1 MGMPKFLLHG
11 LWVPGSG
18 LNLWVEQV
26 EGHRIVTL
34 DKVEAGTFPDVVHLV
49 AGNNTFRHRHR
60 IRLQTP
66 KGRQVELLA
75 PTAALGPENTVR
87 LLAGLAEAQALK
99 NDAIAPDLKW
109 LIRMYQ
115 GLHRF
120 VRAGRVS
127 IHVPQRDRLWYAE
140 WQLGTGVQERGWLA
154 AMTAAAPGV
163 LVANNQMLGEDMART
178 LTHWIATYR
187 LQNTNIRQH
196 DHPYGRHDFINSLL
210 NGEPL
215 RRGSA
220 ILARRVGDWNGSIT
234 AVNLQLVFIA
244 DDPIEL
250 DEDLDYIG
258 EAEADAVPPVWPVRV
273 QVRSGTDS
281 PRPVLLH
288 EYDAQTAQRLRS
300 ELQRASQVTDLAD
313 PVRHPRPHY
322 LPPESDE
329 GDWDL
334 YLTTEDIARFVRTEA
349 AKLRNHNFAV
359 MLPKAWTTM
368 ETKAKLHVTRDI
380 DPYDA
385 STVRHLG
392 FDTLLTY
399 DWKVSIGDV
408 ELTDAE
414 MRELV
419 RSKSGLVKLRDE
431 WVLADKTGLAKTE
444 RYIQQLHDSSLPD
457 LKKRLD
463 AAEGLASLHAKLGH
477 ADAAELEA
485 EAQALREEYEAAMA
499 EAASGQVTAAE
510 LRQLALE
517 SAADASMQLP
527 VEITGAGWFNSLM
540 GGTDRPAPERVD
552 IPETVQ
558 ASLRDYQR
566 RGVDWLYFMSR
577 NNLGAV
583 LADDMGL
590 GKTLQLLTLLAVEK
604 DAAAKDGHSDLG
616 PTIVVAPTSVVGNW
630 AREAARFVP
639 HMKVLVHH
647 GAGRKKD
654 DALIEAARE
663 ADLVITSYGIATRDG
678 AALSEVKWDHVV
690 LDEAQAIK
698 NAGTRASKSVRRLP
712 ARQRI
717 ALTGTPVENK
727 LSELRSLLDFVNPG
741 MLGSQSFFRNHFAK
755 AIERGDDELSQ
766 EMGERLQRLTA
777 PFILRRLKTDPAI
790 IDDLPDKAEH
800 IITVD
805 MTAEQAALY
814 TALTEEMQRELGS
827 REGMARRGL
836 VLSTIT
842 KIKQICN
849 HPAHFLGDGSSVTLK
864 GRHRSGKVEKLV
876 EILDQA
882 ADSGQRV
889 LIFTQYKAFGDILKP
904 YLSERLGEDIP
915 FLHGGVGK
923 SGRDAMVERF
933 QAPDGPQA
941 MLLSLKAGGTGLNLT
956 AASIVVHM
964 DRWWNPA
971 VENQATDRAFRIG
984 QQRDVTVYKM
994 ITRGTMEERIQEV
1007 LDGKMHLAG
1016 AVVGE
1021 GEGWITE
1028 LNAEDLAQLMSYR
1041 GRND

>member
-196 DHPYGRHDFINSLL
+196 DHPYGRHDFINSLV

-334 YLTTEDIARFVRTEA
+334 YLSTEDIARFVRTEA

-663 ADLVITSYGIATRDG
+663 SDLVITSYGIATRDG

-741 MLGSQSFFRNHFAK
+741 MLGSQAFFRNHFAK

-766 EMGERLQRLTA
+766 EMSERLQRLTA